1 MNKAILMG
9 RLTRDPEMRTTSGN
23 VSVCTFTLAIDR
35 RFKNASGEK
44 QADFIPIVAWRQQA
58 DFCAKYFHKG
68 SRMLVVGTIQ
78 TRSWDDAEGKRH
90 SATEVVADEISFVD
104 SKKSEGGYD
113 APASSQSSAPAAND
127 GGGFFPGP
135 DDDTALPFDI

>member
-35 RFKNASGEK
+35 RFKSANGEK
-44 QADFIPIVAWRQQA
+44 QADFIQIVAWRQQA
-58 DFCAKYFHKG
+58 EFCAKYFRKG
-68 SRMLVVGTIQ
+68 SRMLVTGSIQ
-78 TRSWDDAEGKRH
+78 SRSWDDTEGKRH
-90 SATEVVADEISFVD
+90 SVTEVIADDIEFVD
-104 SKKSEGGYD
+104 TKKSEGGYD
-113 APASSQSSAPAAND
+113 NAPSTNQPAAQPAASD
-127 GGGFFPGP
+127 GFFPGP

>member
-9 RLTRDPEMRTTSGN
+9 RLTRDPELRTTSGN

-35 RFKNASGEK
+35 RYKTASGEK

-58 DFCAKYFHKG
+58 EFSAKYFRKG
-68 SRMLVVGTIQ
+68 SRMLVVGSIQ
-78 TRSWDDAEGKRH
+78 TRSWDDTEGKRH
-90 SATEVVADEISFVD
+90 SVTEVIADEIQFVD
-104 SKKSEGGYD
+104 SKKSENGYD
-113 APASSQSSAPAAND
+113 APTPSQPAAQSATSD
-127 GGGFFPGP
+127 GFFPAP